1 MPNPLAKSELLGTYL
16 IYLYSITPAFAS
28 IEAPYFNLYS
38 NLPGCCSLL
47 TACFKSCY
55 RGSFSYPTLPLF
67 FLFKR
72 YLPEDLTNSH
82 VQKSPATFPSSCAS
96 VFRRPLFFHLPAIKT
111 KMKHICLSPT
121 VHNSQSS
128 NPIQPSHPKMNN
140 LVNKRSRTRLLL
152 SLLAIS
158 STESFLSQH
167 QAPVSNS
174 IIPALHL
181 AAYRNDDTFSSSPP
195 TILNKQPF
203 LSTKPPSSLPNGGS
217 ITLLGAGPGDP
228 DLLTVKAY
236 RLLSDEK
243 NLVIVDRLVSEEIL
257 ALVKGEVKRAN
268 KYPGCAEQVCFS
280 YCCGAVFSFYY
291 C

>member
-1 MPNPLAKSELLGTYL
+1 MHQSKHL
-16 IYLYSITPAFAS
+16 IFIGIPIFPDAAH
-28 IEAPYFNLYS
+28 
-38 NLPGCCSLL
+38 CSLHAL
-47 TACFKSCY
+47 RAAIVAVSLH
-55 RGSFSYPTLPLF
+55 PTLPLF
-67 FLFKR
+67 FLDKR

-96 VFRRPLFFHLPAIKT
+96 VFRPLFFHLPAIKT
-111 KMKHICLSPT
+111 KMKHMPPT

-128 NPIQPSHPKMNN
+128 NPIQPSHPEMNN

-158 STESFLSQH
+158 STESFVSQH

-280 YCCGAVFSFYY
+280 YVVVQYFHFIIVECICLQLFVACVQWL
-291 C
+291 